1 MKILIIED
9 EKELRLTL
17 RRFFEQEHFLVE
29 TATDY
34 PSGLAKLG
42 DYDYDCVLLDIMLPG
57 GSGMQL
63 LDELKRMKKK
73 HSVLIISAKDSV
85 DDKVLGLEKGADDY
99 LAKPFHLS
107 ELLARVRSIIRRKN
121 QQGEEVIRLKNVCLL
136 PETRTVKVGEEVL
149 SLNRKEYDLLYYFII
164 RPERLVEKTTLAE
177 AVWGDYIDQ
186 VDSLDFIYSQIKNLR
201 KKLKAA
207 GAEIDFQSVYGIGYK
222 LV

>member
-121 QQGEEVIRLKNVCLL
+121 QQGEEV
-136 PETRTVKVGEEVL
+136 L

>member
-1 MKILIIED
+1 MQPVILLVED
-9 EKELRLTL
+9 EPHVRAGT
-17 RRFFEQEHFLVE
+17 QQFLCQRGFMVL
-29 TATDY
+29 AVA
-34 PSGLAKLG
+34 SGEEALEKFTRA
-42 DYDYDCVLLDIMLPG
+42 DVIILDIMLPG

-63 LDELKRMKKK
+63 LDELKAMKKK
-73 HSVLIISAKDSV
+73 HSVIIVSAKDSV

-107 ELLARVRSIIRRKN
+107 ELLARVKSIIRRKN
-121 QQGEEVIRLKNVCLL
+121 QQGEEVIQLKNVCLY
-136 PETRTVKVGEEVL
+136 PETRTVKVGDVL
-149 SLNRKEYDLLYYFII
+149 LNLNRKEYDLLYYFII

-201 KKLKAA
+201 KKLKTAQ
-207 GAEIDFQSVYGIGYK
+207 AEIDFQAVYGIGYK